1 MQSRGRLWDLIER
14 TSWLDWLLLTKR
26 PENMVPLATAWAGGA
41 WPENVS
47 AMTSVENQK
56 AADERVHHLLR
67 VPTRVRGLS
76 CEPLLGMVSLDAW
89 IGPDTEDEPPALHWI
104 IVGGESGTN
113 ARPMHPQWARS
124 LRDQAQAARVNFF
137 FKQWGEWGPWPDA
150 VPFNERVEVFQWPTT
165 FHDGEHW
172 KTRYEPHYRV
182 GKAHAGR
189 LLDGIEWNEVPEP
202 LIAVAREECG

>member
-1 MQSRGRLWDLIER
+1 
-14 TSWLDWLLLTKR
+14 
-26 PENMVPLATAWAGGA
+26 MVPLATAWAGGA
-41 WPENVS
+41 WPENVW
-47 AMTSVENQK
+47 ALTSVEDQK
-56 AADERVHHLLR
+56 AANERIPRLLR
-67 VPTRVRGLS
+67 VPARVRGLS
-76 CEPLLGMVSLDAW
+76 CEPLLGPLDLDHYLIDDW
-89 IGPDTEDEPPALHWI
+89 TRIGNDVHYHEHPALHWI
-104 IVGGESGTN
+104 IAGGESGAS